1 MTVEPLAQAPF
12 TGGAETPYNKEVNKG
27 DQMTS
32 QQHLDSLVKGLAND
46 GHQEIVV
53 VTLPSQAK
61 RKHKSLFSPKNRK
74 APRAKVSA

>member
-1 MTVEPLAQAPF
+1 
-12 TGGAETPYNKEVNKG
+12 
-27 DQMTS
+27 MTS

-61 RKHKSLFSPKNRK
+61 RKHKSLFAPKNRK
-74 APRAKVSA
+74 ALRAKTSA